1 LGAVVTSTYTL
12 SRFRVAPGEISLDVD
27 RQPDLTE
34 SERANL
40 KAALETYTAALRAA
54 KSRAFPLTVAELIIG
69 FAMILFSHGASVGWA
84 WARGALVQLTIASVV
99 LSGVAWVLTPD
110 LRAPWDALQ
119 LATAKLDPSEVDAAT
134 LKAANVT
141 GLAIGMFFSA
151 LTVLGLT
158 LRGSRAFYEPLPGLS
173 EP

>member
-1 LGAVVTSTYTL
+1 VVTSAYTL
-12 SRFRVAPGEISLDVD
+12 SRFHVTPGEISLDVD

-34 SERANL
+34 NERANL
-40 KAALETYTAALRAA
+40 KAALETYSAALRAA
-54 KSRAFPLTVAELIIG
+54 KSRAFPLTIAELVIG

-84 WARGALVQLTIASVV
+84 WGRRALVQLTVASVV
-99 LSGVAWVLTPD
+99 LSAVAWVLTPD

-141 GLAIGMFFSA
+141 GLAIGVFVSA
-151 LTVLGLT
+151 VTVLGLT
-158 LRGSRAFYEPLPGLS
+158 LRGSRAFYEPAPGLP
-173 EP
+173 ER